1 MEKKLP
7 EGWEWKRLNDL
18 VQFIYGYPFDSSKFN
33 NEGRGTPLI
42 RIRNLIKDKTDTFF
56 DGEFEETYLV
66 QNGDILIG
74 MDGEFN
80 IVRWGGEEALLN
92 QRICKLDV
100 TSSTLILS
108 YAFRVLK
115 KILKRIED
123 KTPHVTVKHLSAKQL
138 NSIQIPFPPLETQ
151 RKIVA
156 ILEKSE
162 ETKKLRMQADELADR
177 LLQSVFFEMFGDPV
191 KNPKRFDFAQLKT
204 VYSKEKP
211 GTKCGPF
218 GSALKKHE
226 YVRHGIPVLTMDAIC
241 DNKFINKHDLF
252 ITKEKYEQLT
262 PYLVEKGDIIISRAG
277 TVGKMCVANPSVCP
291 SIIGTNLIRLS
302 LDFSKIEPIYFTSLM
317 TYCKGRVGRLKSGSD
332 GAYTFMNTGILNNL
346 DIPLPPLALQQKFA
360 QIVEKVEAMRQ
371 NQKQSRQ
378 EIDNLFNALMQ
389 KAFKGEL
396 VA

>member
-1 MEKKLP
+1 MGGKLP
-7 EGWEWKRLNDL
+7 EGWGIKQFLECIEKEASSNKLKIPKSEFQNKGEYPIIDQGTEYIAGYTDNPLKVYKGELPVIIFGDHTRIFKFVGFPFSLGADGTKVLVPKKDLLYPKYFYFFLHRLK
-18 VQFIYGYPFDSSKFN
+18 IESHGYSRHYKFLK
-33 NEGRGTPLI
+33 EKQIVIPPLQ
-42 RIRNLIKDKTDTFF
+42 T
-56 DGEFEETYLV
+56 
-66 QNGDILIG
+66 Q
-74 MDGEFN
+74 
-80 IVRWGGEEALLN
+80 
-92 QRICKLDV
+92 
-100 TSSTLILS
+100 
-108 YAFRVLK
+108 K
-115 KILKRIED
+115 KI
-123 KTPHVTVKHLSAKQL
+123 VS
-138 NSIQIPFPPLETQ
+138 
-151 RKIVA
+151 
-156 ILEKSE
+156 ILEKAD
-162 ETKKLRMQADELADR
+162 ETKKLRMQADELTNQ
-177 LLQSVFFEMFGDPV
+177 LLQSVFLEMFGDPV
-191 KNPKRFDFAQLKT
+191 KNPKEFDFVQLKT
-204 VYSKEKP
+204 VYSKEKL

-241 DNKFINKHDLF
+241 ENKFINKHDLF

-262 PYLVEKGDIIISRAG
+262 PYLVEKRDIIISRAG
-277 TVGKMCVANPSVCP
+277 TVGKMCVANPSVHP

-371 NQKQSRQ
+371 NQKQSQQ
-378 EIDNLFNALMQ
+378 EINNLFNALIQ

>member
-1 MEKKLP
+1 
-7 EGWEWKRLNDL
+7 
-18 VQFIYGYPFDSSKFN
+18 
-33 NEGRGTPLI
+33 
-42 RIRNLIKDKTDTFF
+42 
-56 DGEFEETYLV
+56 
-66 QNGDILIG
+66 
-74 MDGEFN
+74 
-80 IVRWGGEEALLN
+80 
-92 QRICKLDV
+92 
-100 TSSTLILS
+100 
-108 YAFRVLK
+108 
-115 KILKRIED
+115 
-123 KTPHVTVKHLSAKQL
+123 
-138 NSIQIPFPPLETQ
+138 
-151 RKIVA
+151 
-156 ILEKSE
+156 
-162 ETKKLRMQADELADR
+162 
-177 LLQSVFFEMFGDPV
+177 MFGDPV

-277 TVGKMCVANPSVCP
+277 TVGKMCVANPSVYP